1 LYKIRHLLLPFKER
15 ELFLHHICFVLI
27 AAHAVANWYTYRSLG
42 PSVTNMMLIAGY
54 KYSSQWQSSVSTVD
68 LSASISF

>member
-27 AAHAVANWYTYRSLG
+27 AAHAVANWYTNRS
-42 PSVTNMMLIAGY
+42 
-54 KYSSQWQSSVSTVD
+54 D
-68 LSASISF
+68 R